1 MIEITDVS
9 AAYGDVKA
17 LDGVSLSVGRGEAV
31 GVFGTNGAGKTTLF
45 KLLVGLNRPDEG
57 TVRVAGA
64 DPAEGNRV
72 RELVR
77 YLPEHA
83 GFPANLTGREVLRF
97 HARVRGVPADDRAHH
112 VERILA
118 TVGLADAADRRV
130 GGYSNGMNRRLGLGT
145 ALVGEPA
152 VLILDEPTAGLDPDG
167 IAAFHDVVGGLAD
180 RTDVTVLFSSHAL
193 SEIERLCDR
202 AVLMNDGLVAVDG
215 PVETLRRSGEAV
227 AVSLTFPD
235 PEAAADAAGLLRER
249 AGVTAVSQRG
259 TRVTADCPPGAAYDT
274 LIAIGEA
281 HSLERFEVT
290 DPGLEAAFHE
300 AVGGD
305 GDGGTR
311 PGDTA
316 GTGGET
322 A

>member
-9 AAYGDVKA
+9 AAYGDVQA
-17 LDGVSLSVGRGEAV
+17 LDGVSLSVGRGESV

-64 DPAEGNRV
+64 DPADGNRV

-97 HARVRGVPADDRAHH
+97 HARVRGVPADGRDHH
-112 VERILA
+112 VRRILA

-145 ALVGEPA
+145 ALVGDPA

-202 AVLMNDGLVAVDG
+202 AVLMNDGRVAADG
-215 PVETLRRSGEAV
+215 PVERLRRSGDTV
-227 AVSLTFPD
+227 TVSLALPG
-235 PEAAADAAGLLRER
+235 PEAAAAAARLLRER
-249 AGVTAVSQRG
+249 AAVAAVSQRG
-259 TRVTADCPPGAAYDT
+259 TRVTADCPPGEAYDA
-274 LIAIGEA
+274 LVAVGEA
-281 HSLERFEVT
+281 HPLERFEVT
-290 DPGLEAAFHE
+290 EPGLEAAFHE
-300 AVGGD
+300 AVGGTED
-305 GDGGTR
+305 DGTR
-311 PGDTA
+311 PERPA